1 MAETAYA
8 QFGHWLTVDRRRHMA
23 AVVHTYALTAHPAN
37 TPELTITDDL
47 TDESAEY
54 SGTAVG
60 MSLHKEFDADRDVVP
75 GSTQSGAFTAS
86 VTLTATFGAE
96 ADQTVSGM
104 IDGFTSSNDGDNVD
118 LGWTVEL
125 EEAAS
130 LVPTAQ
136 TGVAQGNGTGGRR
149 VDGTGLWRYGRTPDR
164 YLRRLQR
171 SLGGRTCCRGVRHS
185 EIVVTETGSRTP
197 FPRKGG
203 HLCRPSFFGQFGG
216 GHHGMHR
223 TSSGGFGWKPL
234 SA

>member
-1 MAETAYA
+1 MN
-8 QFGHWLTVDRRRHMA
+8 RRNIAGRPW
-23 AVVHTYALTAHPAN
+23 VCRCTRNSTLIVT
-37 TPELTITDDL
+37 
-47 TDESAEY
+47 
-54 SGTAVG
+54 
-60 MSLHKEFDADRDVVP
+60 VVP

-86 VTLTATFGAE
+86 VTLTAKFGPLR
-96 ADQTVSGM
+96 QLSGM

-118 LGWTVEL
+118 SGWTVEL
-125 EEAAS
+125 EEDESRRAPRWCGAGQRHRS
-130 LVPTAQ
+130 C
-136 TGVAQGNGTGGRR
+136 RR
-149 VDGTGLWRYGRTPDR
+149 VDGTGLWRCERTPDR